1 VNLTRPIAFLDIE
14 STGLDPVFD
23 RIIDLAVVKFAG
35 SFEPLARHSFR
46 VNPGIPIPAAATAI
60 HGISNA
66 DVADCQ
72 TFNAVAPMILA
83 ALEGCDL
90 GGFNITGFDLAIL
103 SEEFHRAGIQ
113 WDAAGARIVD
123 ANGIFRRMEPR
134 NLSAAVRKYCW
145 REHEGAHGALSDC
158 VASADVL
165 VGQIKAYPE
174 LQGMDFD
181 ALAAFSTER
190 EFDGLKGQPVDLA
203 GKLVRTSD
211 GVVRY
216 TFGKA
221 KGVPVLHDQGF
232 AHWILARDF
241 TENTKRCL
249 KAILYPAR
257 EGETQDEADGEGGVE
272 NFLREKKNKRFFGG
286 LDTMFQKKM

>member
-1 VNLTRPIAFLDIE
+1 MNLTRPIAFLDIE

-23 RIIDLAVVKFAG
+23 RIIDLAVVKVAG
-35 SFEPLARHSFR
+35 LGGPQSHFVWR
-46 VNPGIPIPAAATAI
+46 VNPGCPIPPASTAI
-60 HGISNA
+60 HGITNGA
-66 DVADCQ
+66 VADCP
-72 TFNAVAPMILA
+72 TFDFYAREILA

-90 GGFNITGFDLAIL
+90 GGFNITGFDLALL
-103 SEEFHRAGIQ
+103 SEEFARSGIT

-134 NLSAAVRKYCW
+134 NLSAAVRKYCG
-145 REHEGAHGALSDC
+145 REHEGAHSALSDC

-165 VGQIKAYPE
+165 VGQIKAYTE
-174 LQGMDFD
+174 LQGMGFE

-232 AHWILARDF
+232 ARWMMDRDF
-241 TENTKRCL
+241 TDNTKRCL

-257 EGETQDEADGEGGVE
+257 EVERQDEAEGEGGV
-272 NFLREKKNKRFFGG
+272 F
-286 LDTMFQKKM
+286 